1 MRGTQL
7 LKINRKDFEGKLCF
21 FDIETALMEVYTHY
35 IGSKVSVFH
44 NQIKQDKRVICI
56 SYKEAGWKKP
66 KHLVWD
72 KGDDTKMLK
81 EFQKIAS
88 NYKVLIGQNGDE
100 FDIKVLNGMMWMRGL
115 PAFKNILSL
124 DTLKM
129 SRYNMKLSSHKLDY
143 KLQVVRGKDK
153 GKVKMEMQDWID
165 VQNGNKAALSK
176 MVHYCDEDVNGLEE
190 VFWSLLPYVNKLPFS
205 LSVLLHQ
212 NREGCPQ
219 CGSLNRT
226 KNGTRPSNV
235 GLKQRWTCGD
245 CGNDWTDTRLKKTT
259 DKL

>member
-1 MRGTQL
+1 MIDKSRF
-7 LKINRKDFEGKLCF
+7 KGKLCF

-72 KGDDTKMLK
+72 NGDDSEMLRQ
-81 EFQKIAS
+81 FQEIAS
-88 NYKVLIGQNGDE
+88 QYQVLVGQNGDE
-100 FDIKVLNGMMWMRGL
+100 FDVKVLNGRMWMLQL
-115 PAFKNILSL
+115 PPFTNLVTL

-143 KLQVVRGKDK
+143 KLQVVRGKDN

-165 VQNGNKAALSK
+165 VQNGNKVALKK
-176 MVHYCDEDVNGLEE
+176 MVHYCDEDVNGLED

-205 LSVLLHQ
+205 LGVLL
-212 NREGCPQ
+212 NGDRDGCRL
-219 CGSLNRT
+219 CGNLNIIRHGT
-226 KNGTRPSNV
+226 KPSSV
-235 GLKQRWTCGD
+235 GLKQRWLCND
-245 CGNDWTDTRLKKTT
+245 CGHVWTDTRLKTTT
-259 DKL
+259 DKRI

>member
-1 MRGTQL
+1 M
-7 LKINRKDFEGKLCF
+7 IDRKVFNGKLCF

-56 SYKEAGWKKP
+56 SYKEAGWKQP

-72 KGDDTKMLK
+72 NGDDTEMLK

-88 NYKVLIGQNGDE
+88 QYPVLIGQNGDE
-100 FDIKVLNGMMWMRGL
+100 FDIKVLNGRMWMLQL
-115 PAFKNILSL
+115 PAFKNIHSL

-143 KLQVVRGKDK
+143 KLKAIGKS
-153 GKVKMEMQDWID
+153 GKVKMEMDDWIA
-165 VQNGNKAALSK
+165 VQNGDAAALDK
-176 MVHYCDEDVNGLEE
+176 MVYYCDEDVNGLEE

-205 LSVLLHQ
+205 LSVLLHGD
-212 NREGCPQ
+212 REGCPQ
-219 CGSLNRT
+219 CGSLNKT
-226 KNGTRPSNV
+226 KNGTRPSHV
-235 GLKQRWTCGD
+235 GLKQRWTCSQ
-245 CGNDWTDTRLKKTT
+245 CGNDWTDTRLKATT
-259 DKL
+259 DRGA